1 MNVKSNEKKENSTIE
16 LVIEVSAAEFDA
28 AINKVYNKQKKN
40 IAIPGFRKG
49 KAPRKIIEAM
59 YGAEVF
65 YEDAVEEAY
74 PSAYTEALEKEGIDP
89 VAYPKLEIVEVGK
102 DGLTFKAVV
111 TVKPEVKVTKYKGLT
126 APKEE
131 VKVTEKDIDGELKPF
146 IDRATR
152 LVSVERKAKKGDT
165 AVIDFE
171 GFKDGVAFEGGK
183 AEKYS
188 LELGSGSF
196 VPGFEEQ
203 VIGMKAGEEKD
214 VNLTFPE
221 DYAADLAG
229 AAVVFKVKVHEV
241 KEHQAP
247 ELDDEFAKDVSEFET
262 LADLRKDLGEKLQE
276 RREAQVKRDY
286 ENALTEQ
293 LIANMEAEIPDAM
306 IQYQADKMLED
317 YAMRIQGQGI
327 KFEDYLG
334 MMGMTMDDMRLQA
347 MEGAR
352 RQVQTDLALEA
363 VAEAEKLEVTEEE
376 TNAEIDRLAAEYDME
391 AGQVRA
397 AVPEADLKRD
407 LLLKKARELVIDS
420 GKVGKPAAKKAA
432 AKKTDEDGE
441 TAEKKPAAK
450 KPAAKKTAAKKADE
464 SADGEEKPKKAP
476 AKKTAKKAEE
486 TEKTGE

>member
-1 MNVKSNEKKENSTIE
+1 
-16 LVIEVSAAEFDA
+16 
-28 AINKVYNKQKKN
+28 
-40 IAIPGFRKG
+40 
-49 KAPRKIIEAM
+49 
-59 YGAEVF
+59 
-65 YEDAVEEAY
+65 
-74 PSAYTEALEKEGIDP
+74 
-89 VAYPKLEIVEVGK
+89 
-102 DGLTFKAVV
+102 
-111 TVKPEVKVTKYKGLT
+111 
-126 APKEE
+126 
-131 VKVTEKDIDGELKPF
+131 
-146 IDRATR
+146 
-152 LVSVERKAKKGDT
+152 
-165 AVIDFE
+165 
-171 GFKDGVAFEGGK
+171 
-183 AEKYS
+183 
-188 LELGSGSF
+188 
-196 VPGFEEQ
+196 
-203 VIGMKAGEEKD
+203 MKAGEEKD
-214 VNLTFPE
+214 VNVTFPE

-276 RREAQVKRDY
+276 RRETQVKRDY

-391 AGQVRA
+391 ADQVRA

-432 AKKTDEDGE
+432 AKKTDETGE
-441 TAEKKPAAK
+441 TAEKKPATK
-450 KPAAKKTAAKKADE
+450 KPAAKKTAAKKTGDV
-464 SADGEEKPKKAP
+464 ADGEEKPKKAP